1 MCIDWER
8 MGAHARAMPSS
19 SSSDWQLGF
28 VLADRLGEAIS
39 QVGFV
44 PIVGQP
50 PQSGPPPHSYPL
62 TPGFGSPA
70 APTIL
75 YDALVANATSAALAA
90 NPIRRPDAL
99 LANAASAILAF
110 REPTD
115 AVVAKAA
122 SDAPVAKAALAGLA
136 ADCAFADLCCEADF
150 TDSIDFEDTGKGKKR
165 KSSAAGGGLHIVVET
180 GAWEDIW
187 DFQVQEDDKIID
199 VKNQIWNVM
208 GGPSDG
214 EVVLSYEGT
223 ILIDTF
229 TLRDYEVKN
238 NSRFYLTWADD
249 DDV

>member
-1 MCIDWER
+1 

-19 SSSDWQLGF
+19 SSSDWQLGH
-28 VLADRLGEAIS
+28 VPVDQLAAAIS
-39 QVGFV
+39 QVSFV
-44 PIVGQP
+44 PILGQP
-50 PQSGPPPHSYPL
+50 PRSGPPPP
-62 TPGFGSPA
+62 
-70 APTIL
+70 APTIRP
-75 YDALVANATSAALAA
+75 DALVANATSAALAA
-90 NPIRRPDAL
+90 NPHAL
-99 LANAASAILAF
+99 AAGPVARLANA
-110 REPTD
+110 T
-115 AVVAKAA
+115 V
-122 SDAPVAKAALAGLA
+122 AGLT
-136 ADCAFADLCCEADF
+136 ADFAFADFAYEADF
-150 TDSIDFEDTGKGKKR
+150 SDMDFEDTGKGKKR

-214 EVVLSYEGT
+214 AVVLSYEGT
-223 ILIDTF
+223 ILIDNF

>member
-1 MCIDWER
+1 MHSLWLAVCIDCER

-62 TPGFGSPA
+62 TPGL
-70 APTIL
+70 L

-122 SDAPVAKAALAGLA
+122 SDALVAKAALAGLA
-136 ADCAFADLCCEADF
+136 ADCAFADLFCEADF
-150 TDSIDFEDTGKGKKR
+150 TDGIDFEDMGKGKKR

-199 VKNQIWNVM
+199 VKNQIWNVL
-208 GGPSDG
+208 GWPSDG